1 VGKRKAVV
9 FKSSVYV
16 RSAATTRS
24 QPLDGLLSHSR
35 NELQLSAEVTYQPV
49 CDTILYIIYYII
61 YIYIY
66 IIFYYIILYYSVTN
80 RYQRWLT
87 IAQERSDYIRSK
99 ESSMTG

>member
-1 VGKRKAVV
+1 MGCYHILETN
-9 FKSSVYV
+9 FNYLLKS
-16 RSAATTRS
+16 RI
-24 QPLDGLLSHSR
+24 SR
-35 NELQLSAEVTYQPV
+35 FVTLYY
-49 CDTILYIIYYII
+49 ILYNI

-66 IIFYYIILYYSVTN
+66 YILLYYIILYYSVTN